1 MADIGSTLRE
11 TRIREKID
19 ITAVETATK
28 IRAKY
33 LRALEN
39 EEWAVLPGPTYVKS
53 FLRTYAEFL
62 GLDAHMLV
70 EEYRARYEQPEEL
83 ELPAFASSGPLRGR
97 VRPPGPPTR
106 AAAITAVALGF
117 VALLFV
123 LGITSGDNGGGS
135 GKKATS
141 AHESR
146 SSRSGER
153 STSPTGPTASR
164 PHARKAGEVTVSVVA
179 ARPVWVCL
187 VDARGKP
194 LIGGRTLAAGDRE
207 GPFRSSRFEVTL
219 GNSGGDLRVNGK
231 LRETP
236 DTAVPLGYAVSASGT
251 RPLSDARRPTC
262 AGGGAGTTAASGV
275 ATAPRK
281 GQL

>member
-28 IRAKY
+28 IRTKY

-83 ELPAFASSGPLRGR
+83 ELPAFASSRPPLRGR
-97 VRPPGPPTR
+97 VRAPGPPTR

-123 LGITSGDNGGGS
+123 LGITSGDGGGGS
-135 GKKATS
+135 PKQTS
-141 AHESR
+141 SGRESG
-146 SSRSGER
+146 SSGRGTG
-153 STSPTGPTASR
+153 STSPAAPATPR
-164 PHARKAGEVTVSVVA
+164 PAGKGRDVTVSVVA

-187 VDARGKP
+187 VDARGKS
-194 LIGGRTLAAGDRE
+194 LIGGRTLAAGKRE
-207 GPFRSSRFEVTL
+207 GPFRSSGFRVTL
-219 GNSGGDLRVNGK
+219 GNSGGDLKVDGH
-231 LRETP
+231 LRKTP
-236 DTAVPLGYAVSASGT
+236 DSAVPLGYAVTASGT

-262 AGGGAGTTAASGV
+262 SGGGAGTTGASGAAAEPGAKQV
-275 ATAPRK
+275 
-281 GQL
+281 